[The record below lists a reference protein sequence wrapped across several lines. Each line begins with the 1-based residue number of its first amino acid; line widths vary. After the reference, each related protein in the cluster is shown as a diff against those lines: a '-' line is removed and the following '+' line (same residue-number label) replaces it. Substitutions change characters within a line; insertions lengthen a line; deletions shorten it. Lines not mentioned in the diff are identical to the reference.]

1 MVKVAI
7 SKFQDGLGEY
17 VKELNDY
24 PILTRE
30 EEIVLF
36 KKLKKG
42 SLEARDR
49 LIKCNLKL
57 VVAIVLRSFTYY
69 NISLMDLISE
79 GNLALIHAIDNY
91 KLELNAKFSSYAY
104 KVIYD
109 RIKRYLQKNL
119 GDVRIAY
126 NKQDKMTKYRK
137 LKETF
142 FKEYGYNPTFDDM
155 ANILGVSKKEIE
167 TLEHLMTIS
176 PFSYDAFTPNNND
189 DELNHEDRLLNYKDT
204 RSNPELCFLRENDA
218 IFTSEL
224 IDAFILTDLQKEALK
239 KRFIENKSYDQIG
252 LELNAR
258 NYKSASFLVYEAL
271 EKIRTLPYNRLILAR
286 YVYGLEDTL
295 WITEKLSSNK
305 KNHTYKETIYQ
316 ILNLPKEI
324 VDEAIRIVIDT
335 DKKVEVFNYRFLEYR
350 DRNFSDTDIETV
362 KSKLKSY
369 YYLQGR
375 IKKEALRLLEK
386 RENKNNKTI

>member
-79 GNLALIHAIDNY
+79 GNLALMHAIDNY
-91 KLELNAKFSSYAY
+91 KLESNAKFSSYAY

-137 LKETF
+137 LKESF

-176 PFSYDAFTPNNND
+176 PFSYDAFTPNNNND

-204 RSNPELCFLRENDA
+204 RGNPELCFLRENDA

-224 IDAFILTDLQKEALK
+224 IDAFIL
-239 KRFIENKSYDQIG
+239 IENKSYDQIG
-252 LELNAR
+252 IELNAR

-305 KNHTYKETIYQ
+305 KNHTSKETIYQ